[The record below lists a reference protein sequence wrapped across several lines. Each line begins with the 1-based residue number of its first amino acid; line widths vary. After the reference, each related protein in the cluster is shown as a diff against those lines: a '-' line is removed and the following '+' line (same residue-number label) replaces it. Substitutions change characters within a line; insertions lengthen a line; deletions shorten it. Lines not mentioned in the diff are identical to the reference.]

1 MIQIRRS
8 FVRGLV
14 CLTVVSLPLLA
25 QTPLSLKDAIAMAL
39 EKHPSVEVAKASE
52 QEAQMRI
59 QQTRSGYLPKLNYQ
73 ESWARSNN
81 PVFVFSSLLTQHQF
95 TMANFDIATLNR
107 PDFINNFQSLVTVD
121 QAIFDAGQTKHS
133 QQSAKVA
140 GKMVSEERRRTD
152 MDVIL
157 NVVRVYS
164 GVLLAKEGVLVAEES
179 VKSAQADLERAQAVR
194 AAGMSTDADVLS
206 IKVHQAAVAEQ
217 RIRAVNDY
225 AVAKAAL
232 NEALGVPLDS
242 QFDISTPLAASPVP
256 ATVVEEFEKQG
267 VGLRPEARQA
277 TLAGDLVQEQ
287 KSLAKAAFYPQVF
300 FRGAFEA
307 DRQQFI
313 NKGGANWLAGLTMR
327 WNLYNG
333 SADKYRVEEAVAAER
348 RARAQ
353 KQRAESGIRLQVR
366 KAYLDLNSARER
378 MDVTRAAVAMAEE
391 GHRIIQNRY
400 QSGLTTVTELLR
412 SETALL
418 AARVRNLAAIHDQR
432 IATAVLLQAAGTL
445 SKDSEL

>member
-1 MIQIRRS
+1 
-8 FVRGLV
+8 
-14 CLTVVSLPLLA
+14 
-25 QTPLSLKDAIAMAL
+25 
-39 EKHPSVEVAKASE
+39 
-52 QEAQMRI
+52 
-59 QQTRSGYLPKLNYQ
+59 
-73 ESWARSNN
+73 
-81 PVFVFSSLLTQHQF
+81 
-95 TMANFDIATLNR
+95 
-107 PDFINNFQSLVTVD
+107 
-121 QAIFDAGQTKHS
+121 
-133 QQSAKVA
+133 
-140 GKMVSEERRRTD
+140 

-194 AAGMSTDADVLS
+194 SAGMSTDADVLS
-206 IKVHQAAVAEQ
+206 IKVHLAAVAEQ

-267 VGLRPEARQA
+267 VDLRPEARQA